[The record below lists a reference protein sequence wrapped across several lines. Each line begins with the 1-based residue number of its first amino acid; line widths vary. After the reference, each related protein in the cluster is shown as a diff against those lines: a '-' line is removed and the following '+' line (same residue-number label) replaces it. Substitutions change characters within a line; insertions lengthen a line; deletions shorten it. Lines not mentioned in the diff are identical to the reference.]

1 MEVTGMHRRQAAILT
16 ADVIGYGRLV
26 SEDEAGTHDRLQKLH
41 KELIEPAVDAHEGR
55 IVKPAGDGVLAEF
68 VSAVEAVRCA
78 VEIQRALDIP
88 NGAFGAGPP
97 LQLRIGVHL
106 GGVLAEGGGLR
117 GDGVK
122 VAARLEGL
130 AEPGGICITRTVLG
144 QVKGQVD
151 VAFEDM
157 GEIEIEDIPQP
168 VHVFQVLLDPNA
180 AKRQAGVADGKP
192 WYRQV
197 PALILGLALFAF
209 LVSASLWLLSV
220 YSLPPE
226 PETLPLPDWT

>member
-1 MEVTGMHRRQAAILT
+1 MHRRLAAVLT

-26 SEDEAGTHDRLQKLH
+26 SEDQARTLDRVRKLR
-41 KELIEPAVDAHEGR
+41 KELIEPAVGAHEGR

-78 VEIQRALDIP
+78 VEIQRALDVP

-122 VAARLEGL
+122 VATRLEGL
-130 AEPGGICITRTVLG
+130 AKPGGICITRTVLG
-144 QVKGQVD
+144 QIKGQVD
-151 VAFEDM
+151 VAFEDL
-157 GEIEIEDIPQP
+157 GEIEVEDIPQP

-180 AKRQAGVADGKP
+180 AKRPAGVAGGRP
-192 WYRQV
+192 WHRQV
-197 PALILGLALFAF
+197 PALALGLAMFAF
-209 LVSASLWLLSV
+209 LVSASLWLITA

-226 PETLPLPDWT
+226 PVAFPLPDRT